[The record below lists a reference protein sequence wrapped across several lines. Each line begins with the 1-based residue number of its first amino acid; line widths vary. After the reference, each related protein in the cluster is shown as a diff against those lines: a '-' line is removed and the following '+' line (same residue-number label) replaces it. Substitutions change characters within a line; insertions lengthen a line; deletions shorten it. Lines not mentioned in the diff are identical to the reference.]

1 MSKEQAN
8 KVFNKTDKADLKEY
22 KLSAA
27 LEEITDPMKIINT
40 DLLKPHALF
49 SSLTEFS
56 NFGKYC
62 ELYIQILE
70 EDKKSNEQ
78 LITDIETIRSVYA
91 ENYVKAEGLI
101 SCMFKSTK
109 TEGLISHI
117 SKEEYQSIKAYIQL
131 YKRERQSE
139 ISEEVNN
146 ATTYLENACE
156 EMPAGCICY
165 CHAKELK
172 IVLKEIEA
180 YIYEKVKERIDDK
193 T

>member
-1 MSKEQAN
+1 MHYLAHLRSFPIS
-8 KVFNKTDKADLKEY
+8 V
-22 KLSAA
+22 
-27 LEEITDPMKIINT
+27 NT
-40 DLLKPHALF
+40 V
-49 SSLTEFS
+49 
-56 NFGKYC
+56 N
-62 ELYIQILE
+62 LYIQILE
-70 EDKKSNEQ
+70 EDEKSNEQ

-91 ENYVKAEGLI
+91 KNYVKAEGLI